1 VRKQTAYIE
10 TSIWGAIVNDKPDF
24 FREGTLKLLNR
35 TDEISF
41 YISPVVIREV
51 SRAAPFQ
58 RGLIEELIDSIGPGL
73 LGETGEILNLANL
86 YVERKLFSEKYRD
99 DAMHVAYASY
109 HDMDYLVSYNFRH
122 IVRVNRKNIIKATN
136 SILGYHTPEIVSAE
150 ELAEEV
156 WGE

>member
-1 VRKQTAYIE
+1 
-10 TSIWGAIVNDKPDF
+10 
-24 FREGTLKLLNR
+24 
-35 TDEISF
+35 
-41 YISPVVIREV
+41 
-51 SRAAPFQ
+51 
-58 RGLIEELIDSIGPGL
+58 L